1 MLNGKITIENYITA
15 SIFDKG
21 WDGYYQRI
29 AINGSGI
36 TFNKVDYNNFND
48 WLGRRKTIS
57 EGRVSCE
64 YLYIENNQLLRDL
77 LLVAEACPVDEYLSD
92 QIIFMRLLDICQN
105 TNCLKMIIK
114 LYFAA
119 KFTFLME
126 I

>member
-21 WDGYYQRI
+21 WDGYYPRI

-92 QIIFMRLLDICQN
+92 QIVLTSYFYETFGYLP
-105 TNCLKMIIK
+105 KYK
-114 LYFAA
+114 LFENDY
-119 KFTFLME
+119 
-126 I
+126 